1 MGWTFSVINEMR
13 ARQKPVKYKYVLGAA
28 ASNMDTAPKGVDELG
43 ASRPDSIG
51 YSFNPCLTPP

>member
-1 MGWTFSVINEMR
+1 MR

-28 ASNMDTAPKGVDELG
+28 ASNKDTAPKGVDELG